1 MTERTSVPHRTRPV
15 RIPDDIPLEHPQP
28 ETAIAGERSTW
39 RLPFRLARDLP
50 AGTPLRLQV
59 WGGRNNKGVF
69 PDLQTDDPGAGGYVT
84 AAMPGGSPIALR
96 PADVDGSFELTV
108 PEPGLAEGDV
118 LTVTLGDRSAGGP
131 GARAFDVRT
140 LDKFFL
146 LYVAADGRAELP
158 AWAVAGSGTPEKART
173 DPGAHWSD
181 ENQAFIVA
189 ACTMHILG
197 ARPTQLRAYAPSQVR
212 PGESFAIVVR
222 PEDDR
227 ANLAHEPPG
236 ELAVSL
242 DGEPLAAQREPVPN
256 STCAR
261 LTVALPVEG
270 VHRLTVTDVT
280 RRIETVTNPIVCRRD
295 GGRSVRWGCIHG
307 HTELSDGQGSIDNY
321 FRQMRD
327 EAGLDFGAPGD
338 HDHHWETPDRL
349 WQITCAAVERWNE
362 PGRFVAILGYEWA
375 KWRRN
380 GDGDR
385 NVYYLEDRR
394 PMFRSG
400 DDDFPHPPDLFEA
413 LDGETALV
421 IPHHTGHAGN
431 FCDWKDHDPAHE
443 RLVEIFQVRGSYE
456 RPDDNP
462 VPERGREPVKECGYV
477 SRALSL
483 GWRVGFTAGGD
494 DHVGHAGTEFPIG
507 QGETTYKAGL
517 MAVLADELTRG
528 SIWDALW
535 NRRVVAT
542 TGPRIL
548 LDYELNGRPLGSE
561 LRLTERPDL
570 AARRELRVV
579 FHGTAPA
586 ARIDVIRNN
595 EIVHTVRPDALDC
608 ELKWSD
614 ECPIDRALLP
624 PATFCPNRFC
634 FYYVRAIQ
642 ADGEVAWASPVWI
655 DER

>member
-1 MTERTSVPHRTRPV
+1 MTERRSVPHWTRPV
-15 RIPDDIPLEHPQP
+15 RIPDDIPLEHAEP

-39 RLPFRLARDLP
+39 RLPFRLARGLP
-50 AGTPLRLQV
+50 ARTPLRLQV

-69 PDLQTDDPGAGGYVT
+69 PGLQTDDPGSDGYVT
-84 AAMPGGSPIALR
+84 AAMPDGSPVALR
-96 PADVDGSFELTV
+96 PAGVDGSFELTV

-118 LTVTLGDRSAGGP
+118 LPVTLGDRSAGGP
-131 GARAFDVRT
+131 GARVSDLRT

-146 LYVAADGRAELP
+146 LYVAAEGPGELP
-158 AWAVAGSGTPEKART
+158 AWAVAGSGTPDKARK

-197 ARPTQLRAYAPSQVR
+197 GQPTRLRAYAPSQAR
-212 PGESFAIVVR
+212 PGEPFAIVVR

-227 ANLAHEPPG
+227 SNLAHEPPG

-242 DGEPLAAQREPVPN
+242 DGKPLDAEREPVPD
-256 STCAR
+256 SICAR
-261 LTVALPVEG
+261 LTVALPAEG
-270 VHRLTVTDVT
+270 VHRLTVTDT
-280 RRIETVTNPIVCRRD
+280 SRGTEAVTNPIVSRRD
-295 GGRSVRWGCIHG
+295 GGPSVRWGCIHG
-307 HTELSDGQGSIDNY
+307 HTELSDGQGSIGNY

-338 HDHHWETPDRL
+338 HDHPWETPDRL
-349 WQITCAAVERWNE
+349 WQITCDAVERWNE
-362 PGRFVAILGYEWA
+362 PGRFVTILGYEWA

-385 NVYYLEDRR
+385 NVYYLDDRR

-413 LDGETALV
+413 IESETALV

-431 FCDWKDHDPAHE
+431 FCDWKDHDPVHE
-443 RLVEIFQVRGSYE
+443 RLVEIFQMRGSYE

-462 VPERGREPVKECGYV
+462 VPERGREPVKKCGYV

-494 DHVGHAGTEFPIG
+494 DHVGHAGTEFPVHAPDD
-507 QGETTYKAGL
+507 YKAGL
-517 MAVLADELTRG
+517 MAVLADESTRG
-528 SIWDALW
+528 SVWGALW

-561 LRLTERPDL
+561 LSVAGQPGLK
-570 AARRELRVV
+570 ASRELRIR

-595 EIVHTVRPDALDC
+595 EIVHTARPDALDC
-608 ELKWSD
+608 TLAWSD
-614 ECPIDRALLP
+614 DAALDSVFLP
-624 PATFCPNRFC
+624 PATFCSHRFC
-634 FYYVRAIQ
+634 FYYVRAVQ
-642 ADGEVAWASPVWI
+642 QDGEVAWASPVWI
-655 DER
+655 DED